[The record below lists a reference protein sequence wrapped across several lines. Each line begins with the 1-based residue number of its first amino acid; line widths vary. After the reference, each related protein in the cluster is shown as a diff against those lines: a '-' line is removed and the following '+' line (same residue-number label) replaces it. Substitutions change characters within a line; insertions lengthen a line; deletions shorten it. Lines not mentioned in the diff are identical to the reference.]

1 MINCFCYEKLYQRQI
16 EIMKNW
22 HSLEHDFS
30 FMKTNEKRSQN
41 HVKWIWFGSAK
52 RSQGCS
58 DRSILIEWRMNC
70 ICAKWIVPLLDRTR
84 VWWLWAK

>member
-1 MINCFCYEKLYQRQI
+1 
-16 EIMKNW
+16 MKNW
-22 HSLEHDFS
+22 HSLDHDFS
-30 FMKTNEKRSQN
+30 FMKASEKRSQN
-41 HVKWIWFGSAK
+41 HVKWICFDCGKGVKVAP
-52 RSQGCS
+52 